1 MVTQAQEKVFFQ
13 SDNVLISNTRMNLG
27 GTTYATANVT
37 SVSTLESKPGRK
49 FEIILGLIG
58 LVVLTE
64 TFLGGLILI
73 ALAVLI
79 FKMKKSK
86 FIVKLSSSANEKD
99 ALWSNDK
106 NFIHTVVEAIN
117 EAIIYRG

>member
-1 MVTQAQEKVFFQ
+1 
-13 SDNVLISNTRMNLG
+13 MNLG

>member
-117 EAIIYRG
+117 EAIIFRG